1 MWLLFSPFVSCC
13 KKICMYIYSCKQ
25 LTAIFH
31 EFSIFSLG
39 WSWGTKNQNQKKGIR
54 ILTWQISKLFL
65 QEKYLPLPEYTPTWS
80 NQPIPKT
87 PIPSRLPA
95 GFLQKLVRKM
105 DCICSL
111 AHHDAKLR
119 KRNPDY
125 PMLTDAERRRNPP
138 RRVPL
143 SLKHPETGKRAIY
156 GINSSTCFVIAQNQV
171 PGLRGW
177 EFSICFD
184 LDRVGLV
191 SGRKNVL
198 VFVLFEKS
206 SIHVNLSNIFF
217 ECVMILLHNVI

>member
-1 MWLLFSPFVSCC
+1 MMWTMWLLFSPFVSCC
-13 KKICMYIYSCKQ
+13 KNICMYIYSVYRV
-25 LTAIFH
+25 ANNRNFPWIFNFQSWL
-31 EFSIFSLG
+31 ELG
-39 WSWGTKNQNQKKGIR
+39 TLNQNQNSYLANLQASFKGKI
-54 ILTWQISKLFL
+54 
-65 QEKYLPLPEYTPTWS
+65 PTPPWIHRTC
-80 NQPIPKT
+80 NQPTNKT

-125 PMLTDAERRRNPP
+125 PMLTAAERRRNPP

-184 LDRVGLV
+184 LDRVGFVL
-191 SGRKNVL
+191 GRKNVL
-198 VFVLFEKS
+198 VLVLFEKS

-217 ECVMILLHNVI
+217 WVCNDIAT

>member
-1 MWLLFSPFVSCC
+1 
-13 KKICMYIYSCKQ
+13 
-25 LTAIFH
+25 
-31 EFSIFSLG
+31 
-39 WSWGTKNQNQKKGIR
+39 
-54 ILTWQISKLFL
+54 
-65 QEKYLPLPEYTPTWS
+65 
-80 NQPIPKT
+80 
-87 PIPSRLPA
+87 
-95 GFLQKLVRKM
+95 M

-125 PMLTDAERRRNPP
+125 PMLTDEERRRNPP

-198 VFVLFEKS
+198 VLVLFEKS
-206 SIHVNLSNIFF
+206 SIHVNLSNTIFWVCNDIVKYIMLYKLYIAQSYGGCYI
-217 ECVMILLHNVI
+217 ELYWNPQEDPYQLINESSWKLIWKLWHPKK